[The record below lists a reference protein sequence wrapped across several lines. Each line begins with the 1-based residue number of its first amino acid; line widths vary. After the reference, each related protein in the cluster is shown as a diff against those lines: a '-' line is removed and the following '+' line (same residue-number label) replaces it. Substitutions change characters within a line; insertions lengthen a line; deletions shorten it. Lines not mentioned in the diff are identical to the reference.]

1 VRIVPLA
8 AALAT
13 VGVLTITSSCSAPGG
28 AAERAAVLAVTCDAY
43 LARSGVARSG
53 VARSGVEARSDPDDF
68 AAAYRAAV
76 DSGRPFSSIGPLRST
91 CATYL
96 RDVGE
101 LSTEPTLSDADDA
114 VGG

>member
-1 VRIVPLA
+1 VRIVPRA

-13 VGVLTITSSCSAPGG
+13 VGVLTIASSCSAPGG
-28 AAERAAVLAVTCDAY
+28 AAERAAVLAATCDAY
-43 LARSGVARSG
+43 LARSG

-91 CATYL
+91 CASYL